1 MSELKIQTSP
11 EQNLQKLE
19 LDLSTEGWTEKLA
32 GAPVYAKKGMVEAR
46 ILTEDEQLDT
56 VLADGTVETSRTV
69 PAGEV
74 IVTNPGGEK
83 YAIEREKFEK
93 RYDTTV
99 EEGVYRAKGMARAV
113 DNPTGQDIQIMAP
126 WGELQYGGPDCKI
139 ATVFDPDNPNEV
151 GSDRY
156 IIGRQE
162 FEDTYGPIEEV
173 LADEV

>member
-1 MSELKIQTSP
+1 MSELNIQTSP

-19 LDLSTEGWTEKLA
+19 LDLTTEEWTEKLA
-32 GAPVYAKKGMVEAR
+32 EAPVYAKKGVVEAR
-46 ILTEDEQLDT
+46 ILTEDEQLNT

-74 IVTNPGGEK
+74 IVTNPGGEQ

-93 RYDTTV
+93 RYDTTT

-126 WGELQYGGPDCKI
+126 WGELQFGGPDCKI
-139 ATVFDPDNPNEV
+139 ATVFDPDNPNGV
-151 GSDRY
+151 GPDRY